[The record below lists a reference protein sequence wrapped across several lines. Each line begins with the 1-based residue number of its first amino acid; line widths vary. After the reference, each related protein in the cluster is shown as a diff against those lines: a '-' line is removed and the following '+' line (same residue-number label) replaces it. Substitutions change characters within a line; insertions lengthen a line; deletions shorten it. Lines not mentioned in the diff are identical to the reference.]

1 MSKKANR
8 KISIHRAKRN
18 LTKTLFINRTI
29 GKLDWRLFINRE
41 CPSGGFYISM
51 EKSGQFLS
59 FGTREIFHRRF
70 LSMWKVR
77 GGFYQSGTGISSIVA
92 FYQSGKGKPGIVAF
106 YQSGNGATVHS
117 RILSIGDEQTRNR
130 RILSIGKR
138 GNHL

>member
-29 GKLDWRLFINRE
+29 RKLDWRLFINRE

-92 FYQSGKGKPGIVAF
+92 LYQSGTGISSIVAFYQSGKGKPEIDAFYQSGTGRSSIVAF
-106 YQSGNGATVHS
+106 YQSGKGALT
-117 RILSIGDEQTRNR
+117 
-130 RILSIGKR
+130 
-138 GNHL
+138 